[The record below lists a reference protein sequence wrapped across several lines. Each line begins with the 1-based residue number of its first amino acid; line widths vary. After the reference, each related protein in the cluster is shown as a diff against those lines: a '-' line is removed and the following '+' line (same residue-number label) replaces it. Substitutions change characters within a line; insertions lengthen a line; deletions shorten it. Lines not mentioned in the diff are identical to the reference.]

1 MTTNLVPFNRKLF
14 GGFDSMFDDLFNV
27 SNAFNN
33 SLIPSQGFTKNT
45 FGAFRVDVVDNENE
59 YIIEA
64 EMPGVDKESVSLDYN
79 DGKLLISVSETK
91 EEANECKN
99 YTHRERRVSQASR
112 SVYLSDASGD
122 NIKAKLENG
131 ILCITVPKI
140 RQEVKAHKI
149 DIE

>member
-1 MTTNLVPFNRKLF
+1 MTNLVPFNRKLF

-27 SNAFNN
+27 SSAFSN
-33 SLIPSQGFTKNT
+33 SLTPSQGFAKN
-45 FGAFRVDVVDNENE
+45 FGAFKVDVVDNENE

-64 EMPGVDKESVSLDYN
+64 EMPGVDKESVTLDYN

-91 EEANECKN
+91 EELNEGKN
-99 YTHRERRVSQASR
+99 YIHRERRVSQASR

-122 NIKAKLENG
+122 DIKAKLDNG
-131 ILCITVPKI
+131 ILCVTVPKA